1 VTLVARAPNLDEI
14 CIKGLL
20 MHGVLKKFTVTTV
33 GLLLTFVS
41 VSEARAQ
48 QPDNAGAQILR
59 QTEPQAIPQQSVKVR
74 PQVTVVEPM
83 KAEGP
88 SIAVKGFSFDGNQ
101 LFKAE
106 ALAPVVQRFV
116 GQGLTLA
123 ELQYAADLIGKY
135 YQDQSYVARVV
146 VPEQDVVG
154 GIVRI
159 QILESR
165 LDKVEIDASVGGS
178 DHERMQAFVG
188 AGLKS
193 GDNLNLRRI
202 ERGTLLLNQLPGTD
216 FQTVLRAGSS
226 DGTSSVV
233 VVPAL
238 DPSQSY
244 SIIVDRA
251 GSSRSGQE
259 RVIVNASAYP
269 IATFG
274 DEFSLTA
281 LASRGVQYGR
291 AGYSLPIGSDGLSA
305 NLALS
310 GLRYSLLNSPV
321 KLKGHSAAAIFGLR
335 YPALLQFDQAVILS
349 FEGGYRTFS
358 DSVVSLTTKR
368 NLIYGS
374 AAIDVTSADKLL
386 AGGSSAFGIN
396 VLAGRTAAQGSHVR
410 LLAYINRR
418 QNFTK
423 RDAIIL
429 RVSGQVASEKLD
441 PSQLMM
447 INGTNGVAAFSNDED
462 VSGRSG
468 VNGRVTFE
476 HSFARAISASV
487 FYDFGKVY
495 GASANRPTTLRGVG
509 LGATWRPTAGLAI
522 DASVGRPISP
532 PDAFNNSTK
541 TWVSARLSF

>member
-1 VTLVARAPNLDEI
+1 
-14 CIKGLL
+14 
-20 MHGVLKKFTVTTV
+20 
-33 GLLLTFVS
+33 
-41 VSEARAQ
+41 
-48 QPDNAGAQILR
+48 
-59 QTEPQAIPQQSVKVR
+59 
-74 PQVTVVEPM
+74 
-83 KAEGP
+83 
-88 SIAVKGFSFDGNQ
+88 
-101 LFKAE
+101 
-106 ALAPVVQRFV
+106 
-116 GQGLTLA
+116 
-123 ELQYAADLIGKY
+123 
-135 YQDQSYVARVV
+135 
-146 VPEQDVVG
+146 
-154 GIVRI
+154 
-159 QILESR
+159 
-165 LDKVEIDASVGGS
+165 
-178 DHERMQAFVG
+178 
-188 AGLKS
+188 
-193 GDNLNLRRI
+193 
-202 ERGTLLLNQLPGTD
+202 
-216 FQTVLRAGSS
+216 
-226 DGTSSVV
+226 
-233 VVPAL
+233 
-238 DPSQSY
+238 
-244 SIIVDRA
+244 
-251 GSSRSGQE
+251 
-259 RVIVNASAYP
+259 VIVNASAYP